1 MTSMTR
7 ESSFSVQTTLDF
19 QCCLDLLRECLRVE
33 GFRVAAEIPFDREF
47 KKNVGL
53 AWQRY
58 TVLVVWS
65 PFCAYQALLSDRDGG
80 LIVPFNLVVAE
91 TDASTLLIATNRG
104 MYQRMDGPIGIQVLL
119 RELNRKI
126 RQIFLCVGEHEPDC
140 NRGTVLTEAREA
152 R

>member
-1 MTSMTR
+1 MTTMTR

-19 QCCLDLLRECLRVE
+19 QCCLELLRECLQVE

-65 PFCAYQALLSDRDGG
+65 PFYAYQALLSDRDGG

-91 TDASTLLIATNRG
+91 KEASTLLIAADHAQSR
-104 MYQRMDGPIGIQVLL
+104 RADGSIGIQVLL
-119 RELNRKI
+119 RDLNRKI
-126 RQIFLCVGEHEPDC
+126 RQIFLHVASHELGSDH
-140 NRGTVLTEAREA
+140 RTGLGEAREA

>member
-1 MTSMTR
+1 MTTMTR

-33 GFRVAAEIPFDREF
+33 GFRVAAEICFDREF

-53 AWQRY
+53 TWQRY

-65 PFCAYQALLSDRDGG
+65 PFYAYQALLSDRDGG
-80 LIVPFNLVVAE
+80 LIVPFNLIIAE
-91 TDASTLLIATNRG
+91 NDASTLLITTNHG
-104 MYQRMDGPIGIQVLL
+104 VPQRMNGSIGTQVLI

-126 RQIFLCVGEHEPDC
+126 RQIFLHVGSHEPGSDRR
-140 NRGTVLTEAREA
+140 NDLREVREA
-152 R
+152 L